1 MNPFLEI
8 EKYMLHSMF
17 KALKE
22 TTIESFLEIYLVYIF
37 VI

>member
-1 MNPFLEI
+1 
-8 EKYMLHSMF
+8 MF